1 MNAGSLVRSGSVQ
14 VDADARGTDGK
25 STQRF
30 GVETEGVLMR
40 ILLLSPHTDDVEFG
54 CGGGVTKF
62 LEDEHDIFWVVF
74 STAEESLPPSL
85 PVDSLLNEFRGVLG
99 SYQLDNEQSKVFN
112 YPVRN
117 LGRHRQEILEELIR
131 IKDQFRPDLVVGP
144 SRNDYHQD
152 HQVVAYEMIR
162 AFKSA
167 ASIISYE
174 LPWNHVT
181 FDTQLFIKLQR
192 SHLAKKC
199 EVLQRYKSQ
208 ILIGRNYFSDEY
220 IYGLARTR
228 GVQCNA
234 EYAEAFEVVRWLL

>member
-1 MNAGSLVRSGSVQ
+1 
-14 VDADARGTDGK
+14 
-25 STQRF
+25 
-30 GVETEGVLMR
+30 MR
-40 ILLLSPHTDDVEFG
+40 ILLLSPHTDDVELG

-62 LEDEHDIFWVVF
+62 LEDGHEIFWMVF

-85 PVDSLLNEFRGVLG
+85 PRDSLLNEFKGVLA
-99 SYQLDNEQSKVFN
+99 SYNLENGQSRVFN
-112 YPVRN
+112 YQVRN
-117 LGRHRQEILEELIR
+117 LGQHRQEILEELIR
-131 IKDQFRPDLVVGP
+131 TKNQFRPDLVIGP
-144 SRNDYHQD
+144 SKNDYHQD
-152 HQVVAYEMIR
+152 HQVVAHEMIR

-192 SHLAKKC
+192 LHLEKKC

-208 ILIGRNYFSDEY
+208 LMNEKSYFSEEY

-234 EYAEAFEVVRWLL
+234 EYAEAFEVVRWML